1 MNIVIAT
8 GIYPPES
15 GGPATFVR
23 DLAARMIA
31 DGDVVRIV
39 TYGDER
45 TDRSLGVE
53 TVVERSGP
61 VVIRYLRYAWNLW
74 KVSRQAD
81 LIFAQGPLSEGVPA
95 RLVAA
100 LRRKPFAVKVVGDV
114 AWESA
119 QRGGYT
125 ADLDQFL
132 LESTHGKT
140 TLIRWLQGLVARTSN
155 RVITPSKYLQT
166 VVVKW
171 GVHEQK
177 TVVIYNAVQRH
188 EPLYSVGEL
197 DARYGLAG
205 KRVLLAGGR
214 LVPWKNIGFLIELLS
229 TRPVS
234 EVLVVVGTGPAQEV
248 WNQKITALGL
258 GSRVIW
264 AGALSA
270 SELASWYERAD
281 AFLLPSLYEGLSH
294 MLLEAAI
301 HGVPTLASPAGGNAE
316 GAALFPE
323 QVRIEPLERR
333 AWSAALEEVLQA
345 KRTRPV
351 VVWSKLRQYQ
361 AYRALLEAVG
371 LHSRS

>member
-39 TYGDER
+39 TYGDEH

-61 VVIRYLRYAWNLW
+61 VAVRYLRYAWNLW

-81 LIFAQGPLSEGVPA
+81 LVFAQGPLSEGVPA

-100 LRRKPFAVKVVGDV
+100 LRHKPFAVKVVGDV

-119 QRGGYT
+119 QRGGYS

-132 LESTHGKT
+132 RESTYGKT
-140 TLIRWLQGLVARTSN
+140 ALIRWLQSLVARTSD

-166 VVVKW
+166 VVLSW
-171 GVHEQK
+171 GVQEQK
-177 TVVIYNAVQRH
+177 MAVIYNAVERH
-188 EPLYSVGEL
+188 EPLHSVGEL
-197 DARYGLAG
+197 DALYDLEG

-229 TRPVS
+229 TRPVN
-234 EVLVVVGTGPAQEV
+234 EVLVVVGTGPAQEA
-248 WNQKITALGL
+248 WNQKITQLGL
-258 GSRVIW
+258 TSRVIW

-270 SELASWYERAD
+270 RELASWYERAD

-294 MLLEAAI
+294 MLLEAAM
-301 HGVPTLASPAGGNAE
+301 HGVPTLVSPAGGNAE

-323 QVRIEPLERR
+323 QVRIEPLEQQ
-333 AWSAALEEVLQA
+333 AWSVALDGLLQA
-345 KRTRPV
+345 KRTRSE
-351 VVWSKLRQYQ
+351 VVWSKQQQYQ
-361 AYRALLEAVG
+361 AYRTLLETVG
-371 LHSRS
+371 ARSRS